1 MRCSGPYTRVFFD
14 RKDAKACRR
23 LAEGLAGLGFEVA
36 DFRLPGGDG
45 RLDDLSF
52 DLDLRE
58 PLPAQVLWAVRMAKF
73 LGPKK
78 LFGRS
83 HVYEATLRRA
93 GPEDAEPWQGHLFS
107 LSLPDLT
114 DKVLKTLPLLVSGRS
129 VESLIRREEAHEVRI
144 ELCNGL

>member
-23 LAEGLAGLGFEVA
+23 LAEGVASLGFEVA
-36 DFRLPGGDG
+36 DFRPPAGDG
-45 RLDDLSF
+45 RIDDLSF
-52 DLDLRE
+52 DLNLRE
-58 PLPAQVLWAVRMAKF
+58 PPPAEVLWAVRLAKF
-73 LGPKK
+73 LGPRK

-83 HVYEATLRRA
+83 HVYEVTLRRA

-107 LSLPDLT
+107 LSLPDLVG
-114 DKVLKTLPLLVSGRS
+114 KVLKTMPLLVAGRAAD
-129 VESLIRREEAHEVRI
+129 SLVGREEAHEVRI